1 VLAGPE
7 GAGARAAA
15 KSGEESRKL
24 ELMASVRECV
34 GIY

>member
-1 VLAGPE
+1 VLARPE

-15 KSGEESRKL
+15 ELGEELRKL
-24 ELMASVRECV
+24 ELMALVRECV